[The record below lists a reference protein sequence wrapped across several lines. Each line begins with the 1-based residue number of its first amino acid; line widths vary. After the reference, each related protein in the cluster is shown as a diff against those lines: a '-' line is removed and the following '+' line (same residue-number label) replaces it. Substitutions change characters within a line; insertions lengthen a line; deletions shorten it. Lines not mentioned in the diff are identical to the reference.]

1 MGDEVV
7 GKSIDAL
14 SPYGPVWV
22 IIAICIAALV
32 IVVIALVPSIKNALD
47 KHMTVK
53 EREQD
58 TMEQREKRKR
68 DEMLERAERDG
79 QMIQLLSD
87 SNRVIERNSQ
97 AFRQMTEEINRLS
110 ERDKSI
116 DESLGEMKS
125 SIKDFDETVKEMRID
140 IAKIRRG
147 A

>member
-1 MGDEVV
+1 MSDEVV
-7 GKSIDAL
+7 GKGIDAL
-14 SPYGPVWV
+14 SPYGPVWIIIALCICAVV
-22 IIAICIAALV
+22 II
-32 IVVIALVPSIKNALD
+32 VIALVPTIKETL
-47 KHMTVK
+47 KKRTSLK

-58 TMEQREKRKR
+58 TMEQREKGKR

-116 DESLGEMKS
+116 DESLSEMKD
-125 SIKDFDETVKEMRID
+125 SIKDFDGTVSDMRID
-140 IAKIRRG
+140 IAKIKGG